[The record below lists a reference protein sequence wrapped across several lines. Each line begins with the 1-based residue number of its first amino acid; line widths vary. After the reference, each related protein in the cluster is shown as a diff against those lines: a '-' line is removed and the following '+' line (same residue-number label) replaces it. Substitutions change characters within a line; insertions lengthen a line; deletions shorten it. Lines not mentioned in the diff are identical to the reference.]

1 MARMLKKALTG
12 IFNETEIQLLYGGF
26 DVVGNIAV
34 IKIPDSLMNKKRI
47 IATTLLDKIKP
58 VTTVLMQSTPV
69 SGDFRTRHLELIGGE
84 DKTTTEYREHGCIF
98 KVDLATAYFSPR
110 LSTERQRIAELVQP
124 GETVVNLFAGVGAFS
139 IIIAKKVPETRIYS
153 VDINPEANQQAIEN
167 IRVNKV
173 NKNVIPILGDAR
185 NAVSQI
191 EEKAER
197 VLMPLPEKA
206 AEYLDTA
213 IELLKT
219 PYGVVHYYTH
229 TYASRRENAFEG
241 PTKEIKK
248 NILKNRYSIVSK
260 RIVRE
265 VGPRWYQV
273 VLDLKIST

>member
-1 MARMLKKALTG
+1 MLKKALTG

-34 IKIPDSLMNKKRI
+34 IKIPDSLMTKKRI

-98 KVDLATAYFSPR
+98 KIDLATAYFSPR

-124 GETVVNLFAGVGAFS
+124 GETVANLFAGVGAFS

-153 VDINPEANQQAIEN
+153 IDINPKAYPQAIEN
-167 IRVNKV
+167 IRINKV
-173 NKNVIPILGDAR
+173 KENVIPILGDAR
-185 NAVSQI
+185 NVASQI
-191 EEKAER
+191 EGKAER

-206 AEYLDTA
+206 AEYLNTA
-213 IELLKT
+213 IELLK
-219 PYGVVHYYTH
+219 PPCGIVHYYTH
-229 TYASRRENAFEG
+229 TYASRRENAFEE
-241 PTKEIKK
+241 PVKEIKK
-248 NILKNRYSIVSK
+248 NVFKNQYSIVSK

-273 VLDLKIST
+273 VLDLKISTQT